1 MERSGT
7 ARDSA
12 APLERGDVARRDVAI
27 LYGEDAGEWSVYLKD
42 ELLQHLDPEGVC
54 SFQIGLLKDLQTAA
68 HTLADYRCKF
78 LVLTLG
84 LLDALDNPRSQLLG
98 KVLQPPAAVLLLLCG
113 VPSSD
118 DFYKVLPVESRF
130 QEVSA
135 EQEPW
140 EYVSMVI
147 SIAESDPIPVPDL
160 RPEMEVTED
169 LTDVL
174 VNPDDFTEPLL
185 VMPTQIPCENVTKI
199 YLFLKDHLSLEE
211 RPEVEF
217 VTGIQQ
223 IKVQAS
229 MLNSQTVCVRSVEL
243 PAGPVILK
251 LHCRQT
257 LLGSAQVIYF
267 SPVEKIKRLL
277 HKVTDPIQFICQA
290 FQISTQT
297 QLDELLTKSLQ
308 NSLPSSRIGAFQS
321 IGTDSHSPAHYGDYE
336 CPTLLHFAAKN
347 GLKRLTIL
355 LLDCPGAKQAS
366 ALLNSHGEGPG
377 EVAKRY
383 GFQHIHELMDRF
395 MESTQ
400 MVENQNGKWLEPS
413 QGQEDEENIYEKM
426 SGLLMAANK
435 FEGVSK
441 LEEMVRKEDPYTLS
455 VDKEDQ
461 YTTGIPKEDR
471 YTTGIPKEDW
481 YTTGIPKEDRYTTG
495 IPKEDW
501 YTTGIPKEDRYT
513 TGIPKEDWYTTGIPK
528 EDRYTTGIPKEDW
541 YTTGIPKEDRY
552 TTAGPQ
558 KVHDTTA
565 VDEEDPYTLVLG
577 DDDHYTTARPK
588 ERCHTVEFDNNDYT
602 TVVPK
607 KDCNTTAVDEEDP
620 YILVLGDDDC
630 KTTERPKEDR
640 YSTARPKERCHTVE
654 FDNNDYTTV
663 VPKKDRITTA
673 VDEEDPYTLVLGDDD
688 RNTTARPK
696 ERCHAVEFDNN
707 DYTTVVPKKDR
718 ITTAVDEEDPYIL
731 VLGDD
736 DRNTTARPKERC
748 HAVEFDNNDYTTVVP
763 KKDRIT
769 TAVDEEDPYI
779 LVLGDDDH
787 NTTARPKE
795 RCHTVE
801 FDNNDYTTVVPK
813 KDRNTT
819 AVEEEDPYILVLGDD
834 DRNTTERFK
843 EDTARPKKHCHT
855 MAFDDDRYT
864 TVVRKKH
871 HHPAE
876 ADEEDP
882 YTLTLDEDLCTTVV
896 PKEGCYTMAEVG
908 EVPGIPALGKEG
920 LYDMVIP
927 KQDRYTAAV
936 TKRDCYARA
945 VTKDDC
951 YTGTVTREDRYT
963 GTVTREDRYTGTV
976 TREDRYTRTVTRE
989 DHYTV
994 DNPYDYILPQRKSS
1008 SDARKESRPPA
1019 PIPRPVILSE
1029 SATAPFIAQVFQQRT
1044 GREINENI
1052 YGIMA
1057 RDMKTQRDRENIY
1070 SLAAPMRQAPG
1081 PPKLPNLYDK
1091 LSNVR

>member
-1 MERSGT
+1 MEHSGT

-42 ELLQHLDPEGVC
+42 EFLQHLDPEGVC
-54 SFQIGLLKDLQTAA
+54 SFQIGLLNDLQTAA

-84 LLDALDNPRSQLLG
+84 LLNALDNPRSQLLS
-98 KVLQPPAAVLLLLCG
+98 KVLQPPATVLLLLCG

-147 SIAESDPIPVPDL
+147 SIAESDPIPVPELKDL
-160 RPEMEVTED
+160 RPEMEVTEG

-199 YLFLKDHLSLEE
+199 YLFLKDHQSLEE

-217 VTGIQQ
+217 VTGTQQ
-223 IKVQAS
+223 VKVQAS

-277 HKVTDPIQFICQA
+277 HKVTDPIQFIYQA
-290 FQISTQT
+290 FQISTQI

-321 IGTDSHSPAHYGDYE
+321 IGTDSHSPAHNGDYE
-336 CPTLLHFAAKN
+336 CPTLLHFAARN
-347 GLKRLTIL
+347 GLKRLTTL

-366 ALLNSHGEGPG
+366 ALLNSQGERPG

-383 GFQHIHELMDRF
+383 GYQHIHELMDRF

-400 MVENQNGKWLEPS
+400 MVENQYGKWLEPS

-426 SGLLMAANK
+426 SGLLMANK

-455 VDKEDQ
+455 MDKEDQ
-461 YTTGIPKEDR
+461 YTTGIPKEDRYVTGIPKEDRYTTGIPKQDRYATGIPKEDWYATGIPKEDRYTTGIPKEDR
-471 YTTGIPKEDW
+471 YTTGIPKED
-481 YTTGIPKEDRYTTG
+481 
-495 IPKEDW
+495 
-501 YTTGIPKEDRYT
+501 
-513 TGIPKEDWYTTGIPK
+513 
-528 EDRYTTGIPKEDW
+528 
-541 YTTGIPKEDRY
+541 RY

-558 KVHDTTA
+558 KAHDTTA

-607 KDCNTTAVDEEDP
+607 KDRITTAVEEEDP
-620 YILVLGDDDC
+620 YILVLGDDDRN
-630 KTTERPKEDR
+630 T
-640 YSTARPKERCHTVE
+640 TARPKERCHTVE

-673 VDEEDPYTLVLGDDD
+673 VE
-688 RNTTARPK
+688 
-696 ERCHAVEFDNN
+696 
-707 DYTTVVPKKDR
+707 
-718 ITTAVDEEDPYIL
+718 EEDPYIL

-736 DRNTTARPKERC
+736 DR
-748 HAVEFDNNDYTTVVP
+748 
-763 KKDRIT
+763 
-769 TAVDEEDPYI
+769 
-779 LVLGDDDH
+779 

-813 KDRNTT
+813 KDRITT

-834 DRNTTERFK
+834 VRNTTERPK
-843 EDTARPKKHCHT
+843 EDTARPKEHCHT

-864 TVVRKKH
+864 TVVLKKH

-896 PKEGCYTMAEVG
+896 PKEGCYTMAEDG

-945 VTKDDC
+945 VTKEDC

-976 TREDRYTRTVTRE
+976 TREDRYT
-989 DHYTV
+989 V

-1019 PIPRPVILSE
+1019 PIPRPVVLSE
-1029 SATAPFIAQVFQQRT
+1029 AANAPFIAQVFQQRT
-1044 GREINENI
+1044 GREMNENI

-1081 PPKLPNLYDK
+1081 VRGLLTSDPPPTVTNPFG
-1091 LSNVR
+1091 R